1 MQKKPTILI
10 SNDDGITALG
20 IRNLVEV
27 AKNFGNVVVVAP
39 DSPQSAQG
47 HSITIEDP
55 IRIHTSDI
63 FGPDVKAYECTGTP
77 VDCIKLAKNVI
88 LKDQDIDLCL
98 SGINHGSNASTNVIY
113 SGTMSAAMEASME
126 GIPAIGFS
134 LLDFAANA
142 DFSAARHFVEQIIRS
157 ALTNGLGDTLL
168 LNVNIPKL
176 PLADIKGTRICRQ
189 AKGYWSEDFQKGIDP
204 MGRAYYWLTGKYIY
218 QDEGEDSDI
227 WALENAY
234 VSIVPVMHD
243 LTHHKALS
251 SLNHFSNL

>member
-1 MQKKPTILI
+1 MENKPTILI
-10 SNDDGITALG
+10 SNDDGITAIG
-20 IRNLVEV
+20 IRTLIEV
-27 AKNFGNVVVVAP
+27 AKKFGNVVVVAP

-55 IRIHTSDI
+55 IRIHPSDI
-63 FGPDVKAYECTGTP
+63 FGPEVQAYECTGTP

-88 LKDQDIDLCL
+88 LKDQKIDLCL

-134 LLDFAANA
+134 LLDFSANA
-142 DFSAARHFVEQIIRS
+142 DFSAAKEFVEQIVAN
-157 ALTNGLGDTLL
+157 ALANGLGETLL

-176 PLADIKGTRICRQ
+176 SVAEIKGIKICRQ
-189 AKGYWSEDFQKGIDP
+189 AKGYWSEDFQKGTDP
-204 MGRAYYWLTGKYIY
+204 MGRDYYWLTGKYIY

-227 WALENAY
+227 WALENGY
-234 VSIVPVMHD
+234 VSIVPVMYD
-243 LTHHKALS
+243 LTHHAALS
-251 SLNHFSNL
+251 SLDHLSTV

>member
-1 MQKKPTILI
+1 MEKKPTILI

-27 AKNFGNVVVVAP
+27 AQKFGNVVVVAP

-55 IRIHTSDI
+55 IRIHSSDI
-63 FGPDVKAYECTGTP
+63 FGPNVQAYECTGTP
-77 VDCIKLAKNVI
+77 VDCIKLAKNVV

-142 DFSAARHFVEQIIRS
+142 DFTAAKHFVEQIVS
-157 ALTNGLGDTLL
+157 KALSEGLGETLL

-176 PLADIKGTRICRQ
+176 PLEAIKGTRICRQ
-189 AKGYWSEDFQKGIDP
+189 AKGYWSEDFQKGMDP
-204 MGRAYYWLTGKYIY
+204 MGRAYYWLTGKYVY
-218 QDEGEDSDI
+218 EDEGEDSDI
-227 WALENAY
+227 WALENGY

-243 LTHHKALS
+243 LTHHQALP
-251 SLNHFSNL
+251 SLEHFGNL

>member
-27 AKNFGNVVVVAP
+27 AKQFGRVVVVAP

-47 HSITIEDP
+47 HSITIEEP
-55 IRIHTSDI
+55 IRFHKSDI
-63 FGPDVKAYECTGTP
+63 FGPEVEAYECTGTP
-77 VDCIKLAKNVI
+77 VDCIKVAKNIV
-88 LKDQDIDLCL
+88 LKDQEIDLCL

-113 SGTMSAAMEASME
+113 SGTMSAAMEASIE

-134 LLDFAANA
+134 LLDFSADA
-142 DFSAARHFVEQIIRS
+142 DFSATRKFVEEIVAN
-157 ALTNGLGDTLL
+157 ALSIGLGESLL

-176 PLADIKGTRICRQ
+176 PLEEIKGIKICRQ
-189 AKGYWSEDFQKGIDP
+189 AKGYWSEDFQKGTDP
-204 MGRAYYWLTGKYIY
+204 MGRDYYWLTGKYIY

-227 WALENAY
+227 WALENGY
-234 VSIVPVMHD
+234 VSIVPVMYD
-243 LTHHKALS
+243 LTHHTALS
-251 SLNHFSNL
+251 SLEHFSKL